1 MNTLTG
7 ADVEAA
13 DKLFATL
20 DTRTRRWRLPG
31 WGPILLSDT
40 VGFIRDLP
48 HHLIASFRAT
58 LEEAR
63 QTDLLLH
70 VADASNPSVLHQI
83 SSVYKVLK
91 DLGIDEKDTLLILN
105 KSDCE
110 GASERIQLVRER
122 YPNAIAISARSG
134 EGLGALAMGVS
145 DALTASFVEL
155 ELKLPIQDGKTISWL
170 ASHAEVLS
178 KQYND
183 DHAVV
188 HCRMPIGAAGKL
200 AGQGIE
206 MRVLSGKLPEPAKR
220 GLPDAATYLPLEDS
234 AFRSYGVSDTGDSGS
249 GDSGS
254 MVHEADKT
262 T

>member
-1 MNTLTG
+1 
-7 ADVEAA
+7 
-13 DKLFATL
+13 
-20 DTRTRRWRLPG
+20 
-31 WGPILLSDT
+31 
-40 VGFIRDLP
+40 
-48 HHLIASFRAT
+48 LIASFRAT

-63 QTDLLLH
+63 QADLLLH

-145 DALTASFVEL
+145 DALTAGFVEL

-234 AFRSYGVSDTGDSGS
+234 AFHSYGASNTGDSS
-249 GDSGS
+249 MGDLGS

-262 T
+262 S